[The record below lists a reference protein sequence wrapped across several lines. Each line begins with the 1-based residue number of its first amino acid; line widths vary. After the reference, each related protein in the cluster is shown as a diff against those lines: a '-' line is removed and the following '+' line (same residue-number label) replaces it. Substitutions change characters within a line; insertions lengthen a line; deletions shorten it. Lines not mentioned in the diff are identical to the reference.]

1 MGVTNGNK
9 SGISYEVLGPL
20 AVQKGHVVLVS
31 CEDQP
36 DTNLAAILR
45 RIFFRISLKG
55 HEVRRASE
63 TPIRVFV
70 VRLMFFAPFDCALLG
85 KIRDRVITFYSEN
98 AKVCGVD
105 FI

>member
-9 SGISYEVLGPL
+9 SGSSYEVLGTL
-20 AVQKGHVVLVS
+20 VVQKGHVVLVS

-45 RIFFRISLKG
+45 PIFFRISLKG
-55 HEVRRASE
+55 HEIRRDSE
-63 TPIRVFV
+63 TPIRIFV
-70 VRLMFFAPFDCALLG
+70 VRFMFFAPFDCALRG
-85 KIRDRVITFYSEN
+85 KTRDRVITLYSEM
-98 AKVCGVD
+98 AEVCGVD